1 MWKSALCFAALC
13 LPVTAMAAPPM
24 SCSPRTDV
32 LSQLAQKFKEA
43 PVAVGL
49 ANNGGLL
56 EVLTNGTGS
65 TWTIIITMPNG
76 VSCLVAAGEDWQPT
90 ENAALDEPLI

>member
-1 MWKSALCFAALC
+1 MWKSALLFAALC
-13 LPVTAMAAPPM
+13 LPVTAIAAPPM

-43 PVAVGL
+43 PVAVGM

-90 ENAALDEPLI
+90 EHTAVDEPLI

>member
-1 MWKSALCFAALC
+1 MWKSALYFAALC
-13 LPVTAMAAPPM
+13 LPVTAIAAPPM

-43 PVAVGL
+43 PVAVGM

-56 EVLTNGTGS
+56 EVLTNGNGA

-76 VSCLVAAGEDWQPT
+76 VSCLVAAGEDWQPM
-90 ENAALDEPLI
+90 EHVALDEPLI

>member
-1 MWKSALCFAALC
+1 MWKSALLFAALC
-13 LPVTAMAAPPM
+13 LPVTAIAAPPM

-90 ENAALDEPLI
+90 EHAALDEPLI

>member
-1 MWKSALCFAALC
+1 MWKSALLFAALC
-13 LPVTAMAAPPM
+13 LPVTAIAAPPM

-43 PVAVGL
+43 PVAVGM

-90 ENAALDEPLI
+90 DHVALEEPAI

>member
-76 VSCLVAAGEDWQPT
+76 VSCLVAAGEAWQPT
-90 ENAALDEPLI
+90 EHVAMEEPAI